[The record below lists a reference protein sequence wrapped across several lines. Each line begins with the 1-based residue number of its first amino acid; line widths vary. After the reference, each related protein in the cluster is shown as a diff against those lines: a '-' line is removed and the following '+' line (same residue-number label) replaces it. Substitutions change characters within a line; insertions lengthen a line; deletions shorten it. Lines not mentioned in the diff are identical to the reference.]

1 MESLFALSVNPLP
14 AAPPFPVPTGVGAI
28 ACFEGIVRDNNE
40 GKSVVRLEYSA
51 YPKLAE
57 REGTRIVRDAMVRFG
72 LANAACIH
80 RIGVLE
86 IGAVAV
92 KVWAAAAHRGAAF
105 AACAFIIDEVKAS
118 VPIWKKEDYR
128 DGGQAWVRCQ
138 HDSSG
143 YSHA

>member
-1 MESLFALSVNPLP
+1 MASLFTLSVNPLP
-14 AAPPFPVPTGVGAI
+14 AAPPFSVPPGVGAI
-28 ACFEGIVRDNNE
+28 VSFEGIVRDNNE

-57 REGTRIVRDAMVRFG
+57 REGARIVRDAIVRFG
-72 LANAACIH
+72 LANAACTH

-86 IGAVAV
+86 VGAVAV
-92 KVWAAAAHRGAAF
+92 KIWAAAAHRDAAF
-105 AACAFIIDEVKAS
+105 AACASIIDEVKAS

-138 HDSSG
+138 HTFLG
-143 YSHA
+143 

>member
-1 MESLFALSVNPLP
+1 MESLFALSVDPLP
-14 AAPPFPVPTGVGAI
+14 VAPPFSVSTSVGAI

-40 GKSVVRLEYSA
+40 GKLVVRLEYSA
-51 YPKLAE
+51 YPELAE
-57 REGTRIVRDAMVRFG
+57 REGARIVRDAIVRFG
-72 LANAACIH
+72 LANAASIH

-128 DGGQAWVRCQ
+128 DGGQAWVRCE
-138 HDSSG
+138 HTLLG
-143 YSHA
+143 